1 MSRSRY
7 KSGHTFDRLKV
18 MRMVLWLAIGRLIG
32 LGAIHLWSQPPSSFR
47 SLRPLV
53 TLGFS
58 LLRSTDDKFSNY
70 ITNWF
75 ALESISAFRWIV
87 LLTPAAAALSVVNLW
102 RSLRAF

>member
-1 MSRSRY
+1 M
-7 KSGHTFDRLKV
+7 
-18 MRMVLWLAIGRLIG
+18 
-32 LGAIHLWSQPPSSFR
+32 
-47 SLRPLV
+47 